1 MHLNH
6 PETIPPTLV
15 PGKTV
20 FHETHPW
27 SRKGRGLLAYSI
39 QALEGTE
46 QQQGPAGALASRAGQ
61 RALARESLWAHSPAQ
76 RGPAQHPSPSL
87 GWLLNEPSCSLMHP
101 LSVRLSGE
109 DMERENALGYQ
120 YNLSWGHQISTCCLC
135 PVLHLCPEGC
145 PSATT
150 YTGRVPTGERVMDL
164 LLRLPRPWT
173 LPQLRGPRA
182 FPWILREI
190 STSFWER
197 DLRRVS
203 IFFSIHPGLTSMEA
217 QDYITN

>member
-1 MHLNH
+1 MK
-6 PETIPPTLV
+6 PV
-15 PGKTV
+15 PGARKVGDCWPTASR
-20 FHETHPW
+20 PW
-27 SRKGRGLLAYSI
+27 REPNSSGDRKEPWQAEPVRGL
-39 QALEGTE
+39 
-46 QQQGPAGALASRAGQ
+46 R
-61 RALARESLWAHSPAQ
+61 RRESLWAHSPAQ

-120 YNLSWGHQISTCCLC
+120 YNLSWGHQISTCRLC

-203 IFFSIHPGLTSMEA
+203 IFFSIHSGLKSMET